1 MSTVPVNP
9 DDPGIGPVI
18 YGVSWTFTM
27 LAVFT
32 VGLRFYVRRAN
43 SRFFA
48 IEDWVM
54 VLALALQLVY
64 QSILHIMC
72 TYGLGK
78 TGANITPDELLNT
91 RRWMWISSPIANG
104 VSIFARLSAMILLI
118 KIFGTTHQWFKW
130 FLIGFSTIMVI
141 LGILSPIFLFAQV
154 TPTAALWDISVR
166 GQYRFTP
173 YVQYY
178 TSFTLQLV
186 FTITDLTYVLFPVC
200 ILWKLR
206 MPTHQ
211 KIGLILVMSLSLIT
225 MGAAMIKVVLVIIQL
240 TNPPAVGH
248 GNLAYFNG
256 LYNLCTGVEQCLV
269 IIMGCIPVLRSIVN
283 LNFPLI
289 NTITSS
295 FKRSKSS
302 ISSGYYTGDRNTSDE
317 SHTTPRLRASDDG
330 EHSVRCDAENGVSQ
344 NDEHIRRVD
353 GYSVT
358 YGERPE
364 RMQEKV

>member
-1 MSTVPVNP
+1 MSTVPAPQPNP
-9 DDPGIGPVI
+9 NDPGIGPVI

-27 LAVFT
+27 LALFT
-32 VGLRFYVRRAN
+32 VCLRFYVRRAS

-48 IEDWVM
+48 LEDWVM
-54 VLALALQLVY
+54 ALALALQLVY

-78 TGANITPDELLNT
+78 TGANITPDELLHT
-91 RRWMWISSPIANG
+91 RRWMWISSPIANS
-104 VSIFARLSAMILLI
+104 VSIFARLSAMILLV

-141 LGILSPIFLFAQV
+141 LGIMSPIFLFAQV
-154 TPTAALWDISVR
+154 TPTSALWDVNVV

-200 ILWKLR
+200 ILWNLR

-225 MGAAMIKVVLVIIQL
+225 MGAALIKVVLVIIQL
-240 TNPPAVGH
+240 TNAPAVGH

-269 IIMGCIPVLRSIVN
+269 IIMGCIPVLRSIAK
-283 LNFPLI
+283 LSFI
-289 NTITSS
+289 STISSS

-302 ISSGYYTGDRNTSDE
+302 ISSGYYFGHRND
-317 SHTTPRLRASDDG
+317 SHDSNMTPRLRRSDDG
-330 EHSVRCDAENGVSQ
+330 EHSVRCDAGGGANQEGEYIQ
-344 NDEHIRRVD
+344 RVD

-358 YGERPE
+358 YGERV
-364 RMQEKV
+364 REKV